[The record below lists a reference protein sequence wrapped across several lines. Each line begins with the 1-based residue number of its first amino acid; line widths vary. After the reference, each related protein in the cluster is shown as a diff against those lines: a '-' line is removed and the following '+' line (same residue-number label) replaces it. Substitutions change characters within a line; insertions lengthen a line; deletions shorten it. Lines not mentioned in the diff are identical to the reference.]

1 VENEAFRN
9 ELQEKQDL
17 LIQAAKAMTLMED
30 SQKVA
35 DEKNQNIIDELNQ
48 KLELMEIEMQ
58 R

>member
-17 LIQAAKAMTLMED
+17 LIQAAKAMTLMEE

-48 KLELMEIEMQ
+48 KLELMEVEMQ